1 MKLSEVL
8 SGVPVIRIS
17 GSDRTDI
24 QGIAYSS
31 AQAANGWLFAALKGL
46 RRDGLDFVP
55 EALKKGAAAVL
66 CDRPQ
71 PRPMNAVWVEVPDAR
86 LALALASAN
95 FFGRPSRKLTV
106 VGVTG
111 TKGKTTVTHILESIL
126 LEAGF
131 RPGVLGTI
139 AYRGP
144 GLSEP
149 AGRTTPEAP
158 DIQRFLRL
166 MLDAGATHA
175 LLEVSSHALDLKRVW
190 GVEFDAAIFTNLSG
204 EHMDYHSSMEDY
216 FETKKRLF
224 FLNSKKQTAV
234 VNVDDPYGR
243 KLLQDL
249 PMKTITFGCGPEA
262 IVRAAQ
268 SSFDRTGLRITVDF
282 PGGRTEIAS
291 PLMGRH
297 NLYNIL
303 AALATGLALNLP
315 LSHITAGIA
324 ALRGVPGRLERVD
337 NDRGLMI
344 FVDYAHTDNALRH
357 LLETARGL
365 EAGRV
370 ILVFGA
376 GGDRDRFKRERMGE
390 AAAELA
396 DWTFLTS
403 DNPRSEEPAAILSE
417 IEKGFLNRNAKNY
430 TALVDRREAIARA
443 LDFARK
449 GDVVLVAGKGH
460 EDYQEIKGKRRP
472 FSDVAVVKD
481 ILAREKKAH
490 HG

>member
-1 MKLSEVL
+1 MRLSELL
-8 SGVPVIRIS
+8 SGVPVVRIT
-17 GSDRTDI
+17 GNDQTDI
-24 QGIAYSS
+24 KGIAYASG
-31 AQAANGWLFAALKGL
+31 QAGPGWLFAALKGARL
-46 RRDGLDFVP
+46 DGLDFVP
-55 EALKKGAAAVL
+55 QALKNGAAAVL
-66 CDRPQ
+66 CDRPK
-71 PRPMNAVWVEVPDAR
+71 PRQTNAVWVEVPDAR
-86 LALALASAN
+86 LGLALASAN
-95 FFGRPSRKLTV
+95 FFGHPSRRLTV

-131 RPGVLGTI
+131 RPGVIGTI

-144 GLSEP
+144 GLSE
-149 AGRTTPEAP
+149 AANRTTPEAP
-158 DIQRFLRL
+158 DIQRLLRR
-166 MLDAGATHA
+166 MLDAEATHA
-175 LLEVSSHALDLKRVW
+175 LVEVSSHALDLKRVW
-190 GVEFDAAIFTNLSG
+190 GVQFDAAIFTNLSG
-204 EHMDYHSSMEDY
+204 EHMDYHASMEDY
-216 FETKKRLF
+216 FEAKKRLF

-234 VNVDDPYGR
+234 VNIDDPYGR
-243 KLLQDL
+243 RLLHEL

-268 SSFDRTGLRITVDF
+268 FSFDRSGLRATVDF
-282 PGGRTEIAS
+282 PGGRAELAS

-303 AALATGLALNLP
+303 ASLATGLALNLP
-315 LSHITAGIA
+315 LARISAGIA

-337 NDRGLMI
+337 NDRGLLI

-390 AAAELA
+390 AASELA
-396 DWTFLTS
+396 DWTFITS
-403 DNPRSEEPAAILSE
+403 DNPRSEDPAAILSE
-417 IEKGFLNRNAKNY
+417 IEKGFLKRNAKNY
-430 TALVDRREAIARA
+430 AALVDRREAIAKA
-443 LDFARK
+443 LAFARK

-460 EDYQEIKGKRRP
+460 EDYQEIKGKRHP
-472 FSDVAVVKD
+472 FSDVAVIKEA
-481 ILAREKKAH
+481 LARENKAN